1 LVGDDDAKFAVEVS
15 DALTE
20 GDSGAPSAQSQELI
34 QSVPGRVGRHTW
46 IVRAPRQEINGI
58 EHEGAVLSL
67 SFIAEPHS
75 TSIAVW
81 GGPSPLRI
89 GEAFSVEIGAK
100 CRLGCDLTGCEVEVA
115 DTDSGSSVATA
126 RLRRVSTD
134 DQTPLHRVRPDLV
147 APEREG
153 QHSWSVRLH
162 PSRLPPMHG
171 GSEAKFSFAV
181 VEAADLTVT
190 VEVVDGDTGTRLPD
204 AHVRLGVYRGV
215 TGESGLVALR
225 APKGSYQLGVW
236 KAGYRPAAVAVE
248 VSEDL
253 AVRIETSLIP
263 DTSIWQD
270 D

>member
-1 LVGDDDAKFAVEVS
+1 VRDDDASVVTHVS
-15 DALTE
+15 DMLAE
-20 GDSGAPSAQSQELI
+20 GDSVAPTGQSQELI
-34 QSVPGRVGRHTW
+34 QRVPDRVGRHTW
-46 IVRAPRQEINGI
+46 IVSAPRQEINGI
-58 EHEGAVLSL
+58 AHVGAVLSL

-75 TSIAVW
+75 TSVAVW

-89 GEAFSVEIGAK
+89 GEAFSVEVGAK

-115 DTDSGSSVATA
+115 DADSGSSVATA
-126 RLRRVSTD
+126 KLRRGSTD
-134 DQTPLHRVRPDLV
+134 EQTPLHRARLELV
-147 APEREG
+147 APERQG
-153 QHSWSVRLH
+153 RHSWSVRLH

-181 VEAADLTVT
+181 VEATDHTVT
-190 VEVVDGDTGTRLPD
+190 VEVIDGDTGTGLHD

-215 TGESGLVALR
+215 TGESGLAVLG
-225 APKGSYQLGVW
+225 APKGTYQLGVW

-248 VSEDL
+248 LREDL
-253 AVRIETSLIP
+253 AIRIETSLIP